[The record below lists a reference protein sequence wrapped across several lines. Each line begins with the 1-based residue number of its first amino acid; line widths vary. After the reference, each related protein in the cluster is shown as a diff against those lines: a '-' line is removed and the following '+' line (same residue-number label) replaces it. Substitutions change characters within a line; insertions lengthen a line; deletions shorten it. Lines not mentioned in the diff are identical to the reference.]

1 MCRIA
6 AYLGPELALE
16 HFLLKPSH
24 NLLEQ
29 ALAPREMYYG
39 RLNGDGFGFGW
50 YGPDGAPETYINP
63 QPIWA
68 DTNLATLA
76 RNLRNDLW
84 LASVRSATPGFG
96 NTPANT
102 QPFCD
107 EELLF
112 LHNGFI
118 DDFRRSVRPKLL
130 RELPVDIEAG
140 VRGDTDSEYLFAL
153 LRQMLADDE
162 EMAIESAIGETLAL
176 LGDWTGDARAL
187 ANLIVSDGER
197 IYAVRHAVNHD
208 SPSLYYCV
216 DDETFP
222 DGAQLVASEAL
233 TTQGLWQPLPEHS
246 LLILDPESPPELIAL

>member
-6 AYLGPELALE
+6 AYLGPEIALE
-16 HFLLKPSH
+16 HFLLKPPH

-29 ALAPREMYYG
+29 ALAPREMHYG
-39 RLNGDGFGFGW
+39 KLNGDGFGFGW
-50 YGPDGAPETYINP
+50 YGPDGAPEIYANP

-68 DTNLATLA
+68 DANLVTLA

-96 NTPANT
+96 NSPANT
-102 QPFCD
+102 QPFRD

-153 LRQMLADDE
+153 LRQMLAEDE
-162 EMAIESAIGETLAL
+162 EMAVESAIGETLAL
-176 LGDWTGDARAL
+176 LDDWAEDARVL
-187 ANLIVSDGER
+187 ANLIISDGER
-197 IYAVRHAVNHD
+197 IYAVRHAVNAD
-208 SPSLYYCV
+208 CPSLYYCV
-216 DDETFP
+216 DDEDFP

>member
-6 AYLGPELALE
+6 AYLGPEIALE
-16 HFLLKPSH
+16 HFLLKPPH

-29 ALAPREMYYG
+29 AMASREMRYG
-39 RLNGDGFGFGW
+39 KLNGDGFGFGW
-50 YGPDGAPETYINP
+50 YGPDGTPETYTNP

-68 DTNLATLA
+68 DANLATLA

-102 QPFCD
+102 QPFRD

-130 RELPVDIEAG
+130 RELPLDIEAG
-140 VRGDTDSEYLFAL
+140 VLGDTDSEYLFAL
-153 LRQMLADDE
+153 LRQILAEDE
-162 EMAIESAIGETLAL
+162 EMAIESAIGETLSL
-176 LGDWTGDARAL
+176 LGDWAGEARAL